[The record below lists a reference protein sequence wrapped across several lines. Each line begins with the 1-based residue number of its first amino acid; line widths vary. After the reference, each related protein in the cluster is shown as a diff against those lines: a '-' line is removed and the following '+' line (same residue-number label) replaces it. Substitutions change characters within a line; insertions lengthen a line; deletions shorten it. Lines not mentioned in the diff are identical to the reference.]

1 MNCRSAYSIISR
13 TYNGLILSQ
22 YHYVE
27 KVLDNFFKDDNSI
40 MKTSMKISVYLSKNK
55 GEGIDQLEY
64 CSIIRSLMYLM
75 NYTSAYLI
83 SKLSRFTSNPSM
95 DHWKAIKKVLK
106 YLRYNLDHRIHH
118 TGYPTILE
126 GYINANWISD
136 TKNSKS
142 TSGYFLTFDGV
153 VVS

>member
-40 MKTSMKISVYLSKNK
+40 MKTSMEISVYLSKNK

-83 SKLSRFTSNPSM
+83 SKLNRFTSNPSM

-106 YLRYNLDHRIHH
+106 YLR
-118 TGYPTILE
+118 
-126 GYINANWISD
+126 
-136 TKNSKS
+136 
-142 TSGYFLTFDGV
+142 
-153 VVS
+153 